1 MPEGN
6 LYAAID
12 LGSNS
17 FHMLVARSE
26 HGELRVIDRIKDMV
40 RLAGGIDDRGRIDS
54 ETRRRALATLARF
67 GQRIAAIPDDQIR
80 AVGTQAFRQLNNPAA
95 FLVVAETAL
104 GCPIDIISG
113 REEARLVYLGVSQDM
128 TRSDQRLVIDIGG
141 GSTEIVVGESLDPK
155 MAESIPYGCVSM
167 SRASFNNGK
176 LDRKRWQQAV
186 EAVQDE
192 LLEMGHEFRRIGW
205 QQAVGSSG
213 TIRALEAMATAR
225 RGEASGRIALS
236 ELESLRDAMLEQER
250 VDALDLDGLS
260 DRRRPVIA
268 GGAVILEAVMKSL
281 KLDSLEVSTYAL
293 REGVLHDL
301 LGRRSQQDPRART
314 VAAMA
319 NRHQCDSVQAGRV
332 RDWATHAA
340 SRIAKSW
347 SLTPTHFELLDWACQ
362 LHELGLSIAHDR
374 HHIHGAY
381 VVENAD
387 MAGFSR
393 QEQQFVAALIATQ
406 RHKLEQS
413 VIDRQPP
420 RLHTPL
426 RRLIALVRLAV
437 AICRSRSDSDM
448 PDFRLDIDGDDGNTI
463 TLRLPDGWLEAH
475 PLTARGLKFQQ
486 RQLSRIGMTLQTGE
500 LLQGK
505 SPA

>member
-1 MPEGN
+1 MPDGS

-17 FHMLVARSE
+17 FHMLVTRSE

-54 ETRRRALATLARF
+54 ETHRRALATLARF

-80 AVGTQAFRQLNNPAA
+80 AVGTQAFRQLDNPAA

-104 GCPIDIISG
+104 GCPIEIISG
-113 REEARLVYLGVSQDM
+113 REEARLVYLGVSQGM

-141 GSTEIVVGESLDPK
+141 GSTEIVVGESVDPK
-155 MAESIPYGCVSM
+155 LAESIPFGCVSM
-167 SRASFNNGK
+167 TRESFPDGK
-176 LDRKRWQQAV
+176 LDRKRWQRAV
-186 EAVQDE
+186 EAVQHE
-192 LLEMGHEFRRIGW
+192 LLEQGHEFRRLGW

-225 RGEASGRIALS
+225 RGEASGRITLA
-236 ELESLRDAMLEQER
+236 ELESLRDAMLDQER
-250 VDALDLDGLS
+250 IDALNIDGLS
-260 DRRRPVIA
+260 DRRRPVIV
-268 GGAVILEAVMKSL
+268 GGAVILEAAMKSL
-281 KLDSLEVSTYAL
+281 KLESLEVSTYAL

-301 LGRRSQQDPRART
+301 LGRQSRQDPRART
-314 VAAMA
+314 VTAMA
-319 NRHQCDSVQAGRV
+319 SRHQCDPLQATRV
-332 RDWATHAA
+332 RDWAMRAA
-340 SRIAKSW
+340 NQVAEPW
-347 SLTPTHFELLDWACQ
+347 SLTAKHIELLDWACQ
-362 LHELGLSIAHDR
+362 LHELGLAIAHDQ

-393 QEQQFVAALIATQ
+393 QEQQFLAALIATQ

-413 VIDRQPP
+413 VIDRQPS

-426 RRLIALVRLAV
+426 RRLIALIRLAV
-437 AICRSRSDSDM
+437 AICRSRNDRDVA
-448 PDFRLDIDGDDGNTI
+448 DFALDTGGDTI
-463 TLRLPDGWLEAH
+463 TLRLPCDWLEAH
-475 PLTARGLKFQQ
+475 PLTARGLQFQQ
-486 RQLSRIGMTLQTGE
+486 KQLSRIDLTLHIGE
-500 LLQGK
+500 ISKGE